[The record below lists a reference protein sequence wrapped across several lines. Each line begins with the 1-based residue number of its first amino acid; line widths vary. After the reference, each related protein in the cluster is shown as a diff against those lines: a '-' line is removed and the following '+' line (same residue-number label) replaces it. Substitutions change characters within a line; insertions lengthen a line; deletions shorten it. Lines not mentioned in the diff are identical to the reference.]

1 MSPHDPGRLKNF
13 DLQAKRAVSLP
24 DMLNDNE
31 MNDDK
36 NTIGHARKILMR
48 QTKVAKSSDNLLY

>member
-24 DMLNDNE
+24 DMLNDNDI
-31 MNDDK
+31 NDDR
-36 NTIGHARKILMR
+36 NTIGHARKILLS
-48 QTKVAKSSDNLLY
+48 QSNAAKSSDNLQY